1 MSRFGRIIGIAAVC
15 LLAGCAAYGPPRGN
29 EKITRNVEFAA
40 PGGRP
45 LRMDLYVPQTG
56 KPAPVVLWIFGGS
69 WKFGSKGYHVNVRDL
84 TRSGIAVASIEYR
97 LSGQASFPAQLEDC
111 KAAVAWLRT
120 HGAKYGIDPNRIGAS
135 GESAGGHLAALLGT
149 TEERPNIDAVC
160 ALYPPTNLVSLG
172 RMYSQPGRRSDIEAL
187 LNGPIEEKLPLARA
201 ASPVEHVSRSSP
213 PFLLIHGAKDS
224 LVPLSQSEELH
235 TRLKRAGVE
244 STLLVAPEQPHWF
257 KLTPAQVA
265 QVAAFFRKHFAM
277 E

>member
-1 MSRFGRIIGIAAVC
+1 
-15 LLAGCAAYGPPRGN
+15 
-29 EKITRNVEFAA
+29 
-40 PGGRP
+40 
-45 LRMDLYVPQTG
+45 MDLYVPQTG